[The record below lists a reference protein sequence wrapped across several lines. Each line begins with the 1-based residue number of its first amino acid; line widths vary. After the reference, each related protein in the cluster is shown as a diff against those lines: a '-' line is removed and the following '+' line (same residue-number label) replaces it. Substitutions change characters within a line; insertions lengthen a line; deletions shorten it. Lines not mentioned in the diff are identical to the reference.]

1 MYKQLKSPIAV
12 QLELTTACNHKCIHC
27 YNHWRKASEKDVTLS
42 EEDARKIVKNLADS
56 EVPNFLITGGEP
68 MMHTD
73 LMMSTFEFAKS
84 LGLKCSL
91 NSNLTLMTP
100 EVARELKR
108 LDIGVLTS
116 ILSYDKNTH
125 DNITTVRGS
134 FGRLI
139 EGIEILREFEV
150 PVSAN
155 MVVMQPNFDQIHETG
170 KFVHSLGVT
179 GFRATK
185 VHPAQGST
193 NFEQIRLP
201 AEKIAGIFDNL
212 IELRDEFGLKVD
224 SLTTYPVCLLKDM
237 SRYGQFLSKRSCS
250 AGKTGC
256 TIGSDGQVRPCGH
269 SDDVY
274 GNAIEESLLQIWPR
288 LKSWRDGS
296 LLPQECKECKYVI
309 ECSGGCRM
317 DCKYYGNI
325 CSMDPYATSKDFAY
339 VPRKPNDV
347 VLLDP
352 NKDLI
357 VNSGLHLRSEEF
369 GTALI
374 VDGTF
379 KSIVNADSIE
389 LLKELRGKTFTLDYV
404 SKEYNIELGLVRNFF
419 TGLYSQNVI
428 CLAT

>member
-1 MYKQLKSPIAV
+1 MYKQLKSPVAV

-27 YNHWRKASEKDVTLS
+27 YNHWRNASIKDVTLS
-42 EEDARKIVKNLADS
+42 EGDAKKIVKNLKDS

-73 LMMSTFEFAKS
+73 LMFSTFEYAKS

-91 NSNLTLMTP
+91 NSNLTLVTP
-100 EVARELKR
+100 EVAKFLKR
-108 LDIGVLTS
+108 FDIGVLTS
-116 ILSYDKNTH
+116 ILSYDKDIH
-125 DNITTVRGS
+125 DSITTVKGS
-134 FGRLI
+134 FDRLVN
-139 EGIEILREFEV
+139 GIKILRDHGV
-150 PVSAN
+150 YVSAN
-155 MVVMQPNFDQIHETG
+155 MVVMQPNYDQILDTG

-193 NFEQIRLP
+193 CYEQIKLP
-201 AEKIAGIFDNL
+201 PEKIAGIFDNL
-212 IELRDEFGLKVD
+212 IRVRDEFGVKID
-224 SLTTYPVCLLKDM
+224 SLTTYPMCLLKDM

-256 TIGSDGQVRPCGH
+256 TIGADGQVRPCGH
-269 SDDVY
+269 ADDIY
-274 GNAIEESLLQIWPR
+274 GNSIEESLLQIWPR

-296 LLPQECKECKYVI
+296 MLPQECKECKHVI

-317 DCKYYGNI
+317 DCKYYGNQ

-339 VPRKPNDV
+339 IPQKRAKVEP
-347 VLLDP
+347 LDP
-352 NKDLI
+352 NTKLV
-357 VNSGLHLRSEEF
+357 VNSTLCLREEEF
-369 GTALI
+369 GIALI

-379 KSIVNADSIE
+379 KSIVTADSVE
-389 LLKELRGKTFTLDYV
+389 LLKELRGSIFTLDYI
-404 SKEYNIELGLVRNFF
+404 SSRYNIELDLVQNFF
-419 TGLYSQNVI
+419 TGLHSQSVI